1 MASSFMV
8 PQDVDNLKPP
18 PSRASVPFLIPDTR
32 SLSAS
37 MPSLPYQ
44 PTAPSP
50 LFASAST
57 SRPLSP
63 QSNTPV
69 DGGATSRLARPATAL
84 PYAAQA
90 PRPDDIKSLILQ
102 SLVPH
107 VAVHAS
113 ADTDELAQEKGF
125 RNGLWEMLRPFGER
139 IHGKVTIRDSI
150 GASRSWDDFGVR
162 FVKLGDGLGDPRS
175 ARRADTEQRLSTV
188 DVLLSGDRP
197 RPLFS
202 AAALRTGGNI
212 SQIEELVDKQLSYAE
227 SVAESDDATPAG
239 QNGVIVAPGPFI
251 SPFYTSFLRSLLS
264 GLPLSPHET
273 FSHPVACVIAISS
286 RNASPIEALRQL
298 YDSTSSGENRLPKW
312 VHGDYLRYYVLVHD
326 EDIDDIA
333 KSIKLFE
340 QMKRHFGLHCHLLR
354 LRSSQCIPSDDDSVR
369 VPVCQWI
376 SAAESL
382 SEIEQQGEAG
392 SCAIT
397 TLIIR

>member
-1 MASSFMV
+1 
-8 PQDVDNLKPP
+8 
-18 PSRASVPFLIPDTR
+18 
-32 SLSAS
+32 

-69 DGGATSRLARPATAL
+69 DGGATQRPARPAMPL

-102 SLVPH
+102 SFVPH

-150 GASRSWDDFGVR
+150 GASRSWDDFGIR
-162 FVKLGDGLGDPRS
+162 FIKLGDGLGDPRS
-175 ARRADTEQRLSTV
+175 ARRADAEQRRSMV

-197 RPLFS
+197 RPLSS
-202 AAALRTGGNI
+202 AAALRTGGDI
-212 SQIEELVDKQLSYAE
+212 GQIEELVDKQLSYAE

-239 QNGVIVAPGPFI
+239 QNGAIVAPGPFI

-264 GLPLSPHET
+264 SLPLSPHET

-298 YDSTSSGENRLPKW
+298 YDSTSSGEMRLPQW

-333 KSIKLFE
+333 KSTKLFE

-392 SCAIT
+392 SRAFT